1 MIKTYFFNH
10 NENLMYHDV
19 DLTEKDIM
27 VADPE
32 NLLWI
37 DLYDCSVDELMYVGE
52 IFDFHPLALEDCL
65 QKSPRAKVDHYDD
78 GYSFF
83 VFHALRY
90 HEDAEDDEIKSIELD
105 VFLGANYLVTIHP
118 VALSAVGK
126 CARSCLRG
134 PDIMERGT
142 DYLLYNIIDNIVDDY
157 FPIMEA
163 LGGRIDE
170 LEDEIFTDPSQEITE
185 EILVLKR
192 TLLLLRKVIMPQRRI
207 FANVNGRYSFPI
219 SEENRPYYL
228 DLVDHLD
235 VILDTNDT
243 YRDLVN
249 SAMDTHYSIV
259 SSRTNEVIRIL
270 TIIST
275 IMMPLT
281 FITSLYGMNV
291 SIPGETSSLYFW
303 VIIGGMG
310 LLAGSMLAVFKRK
323 RWI

>member
-1 MIKTYFFNH
+1 
-10 NENLMYHDV
+10 
-19 DLTEKDIM
+19 
-27 VADPE
+27 
-32 NLLWI
+32 
-37 DLYDCSVDELMYVGE
+37 
-52 IFDFHPLALEDCL
+52 PLALEDCL

-90 HEDAEDDEIKSIELD
+90 HEDTEDDEIKSIELD

-126 CARSCLRG
+126 CARNCLRG

-163 LGGRIDE
+163 LGGRIDD
-170 LEDEIFTDPSQEITE
+170 LEDEIFTDPAQEITE
-185 EILVLKR
+185 EILILKR

-219 SEENRPYYL
+219 SEENRPYYI

-259 SSRTNEVIRIL
+259 SSRTNEVIRTL

-291 SIPGETSSLYFW
+291 HIPAAGEHQYFW
-303 VIIGGMG
+303 IILGGMG
-310 LLAGSMLAVFKRK
+310 LLATSMMTVFRKK

>member
-1 MIKTYFFNH
+1 MIKTYFYNH
-10 NENLMYHDV
+10 NEDLMYHDI
-19 DLTEKDIM
+19 DLSEKDIM

-105 VFLGANYLVTIHP
+105 VFLGANYMVTIHP

-126 CARSCLRG
+126 CARSCLHG
-134 PDIMERGT
+134 PNMMDRGT

-163 LGGRIDE
+163 LGGRIDD
-170 LEDEIFTDPSQEITE
+170 LEDEIFTDPAQEITE
-185 EILVLKR
+185 EILILKR
-192 TLLLLRKVIMPQRRI
+192 TLLLLRKVILPQRRI

-219 SEENRPYYL
+219 SEENRPYYI

-259 SSRTNEVIRIL
+259 SGRTNEVIRIL

-291 SIPGETSSLYFW
+291 RIPAGQHNYYFW
-303 VIIGGMG
+303 FILAGMG
-310 LLAGSMLAVFKRK
+310 LLAGSMMTFFKKK
-323 RWI
+323 RWV

>member
-1 MIKTYFFNH
+1 MIKTYFYNH

-126 CARSCLRG
+126 CARMCLRG
-134 PDIMERGT
+134 PEIMERGT

-163 LGGRIDE
+163 LGGRIDD
-170 LEDEIFTDPSQEITE
+170 LEDEIFTDPAQEITE

-192 TLLLLRKVIMPQRRI
+192 TLLLLRKVILPQRRI

-259 SSRTNEVIRIL
+259 SSRTNEVMRVL

-275 IMMPLT
+275 IILPLT

-291 SIPGETSSLYFW
+291 KIPAGGEHLYFW
-303 VIIGGMG
+303 FILGGMG
-310 LLAGSMLAVFKRK
+310 LLAGSMMSFFRK
-323 RWI
+323 KHWI